1 MTKAE
6 VKRRLNAISW
16 LDDELKILDA
26 KIERYEVMTQG
37 HAIRYDVD
45 KVQTSPSDPVSAA
58 MEKLYELMGKR
69 KKVQTKMIKAVA
81 EAADLI
87 DLATDTKGRLA
98 LHYRYIDCMSWRATA
113 ERMGYAERH
122 VYRLH
127 DDAIDEIFKKVS
139 KCQ

>member
-6 VKRRLNAISW
+6 IKRRLNAISW

-26 KIERYEVMTQG
+26 KIERYETMTQG
-37 HAIRYDVD
+37 HAIRYDAV
-45 KVQTSPSDPVSAA
+45 KVQTSPGDPVSKA

-87 DLATDTKGRLA
+87 DLVCDTKGRLV
-98 LHYRYIDCMSWRATA
+98 LHHRYINCMTWRAIA

-122 VYRLH
+122 IYRLH
-127 DDAIDEIFKKVS
+127 DDSIDEIYK

>member
-6 VKRRLNAISW
+6 IKRRLNAISW

-37 HAIRYDVD
+37 HAIRYDAV
-45 KVQTSPSDPVSAA
+45 KVQTSPGDPVSKA

-69 KKVQTKMIKAVA
+69 KKVQTKMTKAVA

-87 DLATDTKGRLA
+87 DLVCDTKGRLV
-98 LHYRYIDCMSWRATA
+98 LHYRYINCMTWRAIA

-122 VYRLH
+122 IYRLH
-127 DDAIDEIFKKVS
+127 DDSIDEIYK